1 MVDRVLESFERK
13 FDRSPTIAEI
23 VDATGL
29 SAEMVLQTM
38 ESRTS

>member
-1 MVDRVLESFERK
+1 MVGRVSETFEQKLDRF
-13 FDRSPTIAEI
+13 PTIPEI

-38 ESRTS
+38 EGRI